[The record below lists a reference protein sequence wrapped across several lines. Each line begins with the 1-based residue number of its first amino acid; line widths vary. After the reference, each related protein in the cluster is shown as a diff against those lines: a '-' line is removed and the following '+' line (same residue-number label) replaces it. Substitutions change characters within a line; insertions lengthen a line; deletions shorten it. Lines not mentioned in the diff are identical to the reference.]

1 MLERPVIEEATLVA
15 CLRDVY
21 GLHVRQVTFLPL
33 GADPHTAVFRA
44 DEAGGTTYF
53 LKLRG
58 GDFDETS
65 VTLPRFLYEQGISQ
79 IIAPIA
85 SREGRLWAGLG
96 DFTAIVYPF
105 VEGKDAYEAPLSEA
119 QWVEFGATLRKL
131 HALNLPAHLKKA
143 IRREKYAP
151 TWRAIVR
158 RWLQHVEAVDFD
170 EPLVAETSALLRRER
185 NVILDLMER
194 AEQYAAALT
203 KRSLKPVVCHTD
215 LHAGNFL
222 LTEDRFYIV
231 DWDEPLLAPKERDLM
246 YAGAGLMGGWST
258 PQEEESLFYRGYGL
272 AGVDRTAI
280 AYYRMERIIADIA
293 VYCEQLLRG
302 QNSDEERR
310 QSLRYLRSN
319 FLPGG
324 AIEIAFAAD
333 QS

>member
-1 MLERPVIEEATLVA
+1 MLERPAIEESTLVA
-15 CLRDVY
+15 CLEDVY

-44 DEAGGTTYF
+44 DGAGDGTYF

-65 VTLPRFLYEQGISQ
+65 VALPRFLSEQGISQ

-85 SREGRLWAGLG
+85 GREGRLWSGLG
-96 DFTAIVYPF
+96 DYAAILYPF
-105 VEGKDAYEAPLSEA
+105 VEGRDAYEAPLSEA

-131 HALNLPAHLKKA
+131 HALKLPDHLKQA

-158 RWLQHVEAVDFD
+158 RWLQHVETAAFD
-170 EPLVAETSALLRRER
+170 EPLAAETSALLRRER
-185 NVILDLMER
+185 SVILDLLER
-194 AEQYAAALT
+194 AEQYAAGLT
-203 KRSLKPVVCHTD
+203 QRALKPVVCHTD

-222 LTEDRFYIV
+222 LTEDGFYIV
-231 DWDEPLLAPKERDLM
+231 DWDEPLLAPRERDLM
-246 YAGAGLMGGWST
+246 YAGAGLMGAWRT
-258 PQEEESLFYRGYGL
+258 PQEEESLFYRGYGS
-272 AGVDRTAI
+272 AGIQRTAI

-293 VYCEQLLRG
+293 IYCEQLLRG
-302 QNSDEERR
+302 QDSDEERQ

-324 AIEIAFAAD
+324 TIEIAFAAD
-333 QS
+333 HS